1 MASRNDYIASID
13 IGTDKIAVLVAEKE
27 EEKLR
32 IIGNNI
38 FPSDGVRKG
47 SISAIDPLS
56 RAISKMVDQTQKSFD
71 LDIAL
76 VRVNLSDTHLTCI
89 DGYGKVPI
97 HEFVTSDD
105 IDKVLETASA
115 IPTPTNKEKLHTIK
129 KKFIID
135 EDHIVDNPEGM
146 QAEVLESKVLIVT
159 VSSVSMRNIESCL
172 KKCDLMIEK
181 NGIVLDSIANS
192 EAMLTQEEKDGGVC
206 LIDFGAGVTSYS
218 VFQEEGIVRSGV
230 ISMGGDDVTQEIAF
244 AFDTSLEEAK
254 RLKEDYGHAKSS
266 VIKDEQF
273 VEFVQAANKD
283 PHYLSSLQLSEV
295 IEEAYLN
302 ILSTLKNELRHHNLD
317 VNIKS
322 GFVLCGGGAQILGC
336 EVLVREFFNR
346 RVKMGIVQRNRISG
360 LETILMDYR
369 YANAIGLLLH
379 QEDLS
384 KEDFIM
390 SKGRSGNG
398 VIGKIKEALV
408 GNF

>member
-1 MASRNDYIASID
+1 MAGRNDYIASID

-27 EEKLR
+27 EEKLH

-56 RAISKMVDQTQKSFD
+56 HAISKIVDQTQKSFD
-71 LDIAL
+71 LDIAM

-97 HEFVTSDD
+97 REVVTSDD

-146 QAEVLESKVLIVT
+146 QAEVLESKVHIVT
-159 VSSVSMRNIESCL
+159 VSSVSMRNIENCL
-172 KKCDLMIEK
+172 KKCDLMVDR
-181 NGIVLDSIANS
+181 IVLDPIANS
-192 EAMLTQEEKDGGVC
+192 EAILTQEEKDGGVC

-218 VFQEEGIVRSGV
+218 VFQEEGIIRSGV

-302 ILSTLKNELRHHNLD
+302 ILSTLKNELRHHNLE

-322 GFVLCGGGAQILGC
+322 GFVLCGGGAQALGC
-336 EVLVREFFNR
+336 EKLVREFFTR
-346 RVKMGIVQRNRISG
+346 RVKIGVVQRDRVSG

-369 YANAIGLLLH
+369 YTGSIGLLLH
-379 QEDLS
+379 QEDLPQV
-384 KEDFIM
+384 DFIM
-390 SKGRSGNG
+390 TKGKNG
-398 VIGKIKEALV
+398 VMGKIKEVLV

>member
-1 MASRNDYIASID
+1 MAGRNDYIASID

-56 RAISKMVDQTQKSFD
+56 RAISKIVDQTQKSFD

-97 HEFVTSDD
+97 REVVTSDD

-146 QAEVLESKVLIVT
+146 QAEVLESKVHIVT
-159 VSSVSMRNIESCL
+159 VSSVSMRNIENCL
-172 KKCDLMIEK
+172 KKCDLMVDD
-181 NGIVLDSIANS
+181 IVLDPIANS
-192 EAMLTQEEKDGGVC
+192 EAILTQEEKDGGVC

-218 VFQEEGIVRSGV
+218 VFQEEGIIRSGV

-302 ILSTLKNELRHHNLD
+302 ILSTLKNELRHHNLE

-322 GFVLCGGGAQILGC
+322 GFVLCGGGAQALGC
-336 EVLVREFFNR
+336 EKLVREFFTR
-346 RVKMGIVQRNRISG
+346 RVKIGVVQRDRVSG

-369 YANAIGLLLH
+369 YTGSIGLLLY
-379 QEDLS
+379 QEDLPQV
-384 KEDFIM
+384 DFIM
-390 SKGRSGNG
+390 TKGRNG
-398 VIGKIKEALV
+398 VMGKIKEVLV

>member
-1 MASRNDYIASID
+1 MAGRNDYIASID

-56 RAISKMVDQTQKSFD
+56 RVISKIVDQTQKSFD

-97 HEFVTSDD
+97 REVVTSDD

-146 QAEVLESKVLIVT
+146 EAEVLESKVHIVT
-159 VSSVSMRNIESCL
+159 VSSVSMRNIENCL
-172 KKCDLMIEK
+172 KKCDLMVDR
-181 NGIVLDSIANS
+181 IVLDPIANS
-192 EAMLTQEEKDGGVC
+192 EAILTQEEKDGGVC

-244 AFDTSLEEAK
+244 AFDTSFEEAK

-273 VEFVQAANKD
+273 VEFVQAANKN

-302 ILSTLKNELRHHNLD
+302 ILSTLKNELRHHNLE

-322 GFVLCGGGAQILGC
+322 GFVMCGGGAQALGC
-336 EVLVREFFNR
+336 EKLVREFFTR
-346 RVKMGIVQRNRISG
+346 RVKIGVVQRDRVSG

-369 YANAIGLLLH
+369 YTGSIGLLLH
-379 QEDLS
+379 QADLPQV
-384 KEDFIM
+384 DFIM
-390 SKGRSGNG
+390 TKGRNG
-398 VIGKIKEALV
+398 VMGKIKEVLV